1 MEILK
6 KISVILIILL
16 VCKQSVNA
24 QTKEKSPRK
33 AAILSIVPGAGQVY
47 TKKYWKIPIIYSALI
62 ASGYYINDNN
72 SEYKKYR
79 NTYLNRIDG
88 DFSDNM
94 PEVNNDEL
102 LVRKDFYKRNREI
115 SIMLFSLT
123 YILNII
129 DASVNAHL
137 SEYEVNEDISL
148 GFRPI
153 TIQDNFYSGIAL
165 NIKL

>member
-6 KISVILIILL
+6 KISIIFIVLL
-16 VCKQSVNA
+16 VCKQSINA
-24 QTKEKSPRK
+24 QINEKSPKK

-62 ASGYYINDNN
+62 ASGYYINENN

-79 NTYLNRIDG
+79 DTYLNRMNG
-88 DFSDNM
+88 QSDNLSYT
-94 PEVNNDEL
+94 DSEL
-102 LVRKDFYKRNREI
+102 ITLKDYYKRNREI

-148 GFRPI
+148 GIRPI
-153 TIQDNFYSGIAL
+153 KIQDNFYSGIAL

>member
-1 MEILK
+1 LEILK

-16 VCKQSVNA
+16 VCKQSINA

-33 AAILSIVPGAGQVY
+33 AAILSMYVPGAGQVY

-62 ASGYYINDNN
+62 ASGYYINENN

-79 NTYLNRIDG
+79 DTYLNRMNG
-88 DFSDNM
+88 QSDNLSYT
-94 PEVNNDEL
+94 DSEL
-102 LVRKDFYKRNREI
+102 ITLKDYYKRNREI

-148 GFRPI
+148 GIRPI
-153 TIQDNFYSGIAL
+153 KIQDNFYSGIAL